1 MYSDLPPGDIIF
13 CKQIFVSFC
22 RVDETEATR
31 QNIQSPKDRED
42 ETWARGIK
50 PSDVLV
56 VCAWHWN
63 RKMHHE
69 PRPQLFLPVKQLV
82 YKACDTACLQVNI
95 TWVIKPVAHCAT
107 KSIAH
112 RGKVGCTRWDR
123 SLSYTSRWSQP
134 HITHD
139 IVGRWHK
146 TEVFPN
152 FIQTSGK
159 GLNCIRTSQVT
170 LGEGSNDDDRQT
182 LLTTGR
188 LSWSVS

>member
-1 MYSDLPPGDIIF
+1 MESETLFFANKYLF
-13 CKQIFVSFC
+13 RFV
-22 RVDETEATR
+22 ELMKLKP
-31 QNIQSPKDRED
+31 QDRTYKARKTED

-50 PSDVLV
+50 PSDVLF

-69 PRPQLFLPVKQLV
+69 LRPQLFLPVKQLV

-95 TWVIKPVAHCAT
+95 TWVIKPVAHCTT

-112 RGKVGCTRWDR
+112 RGKVGCTRCDK
-123 SLSYTSRWSQP
+123 SFSYTSRLSQP

-146 TEVFPN
+146 TEVFTN

-159 GLNCIRTSQVT
+159 GLNTWLYPSEPGYT
-170 LGEGSNDDDRQT
+170 
-182 LLTTGR
+182 
-188 LSWSVS
+188 W